1 MREGWEIVK
10 LDEVISFER
19 GLTYAKGDEV
29 AYSSVGVL
37 RSNNVDLTTQS
48 LNLDEIKYLRED
60 FEVPTKK
67 KVRKSSLLMCMS
79 NGSKD
84 HLGKV
89 ALIDRELDYAF
100 GGFMGLLTPDK
111 GKVFPKYLY
120 YALASKSFKDYIHSL
135 ADGANI
141 NNLKYKDLAAFDI
154 VLPSLPEQQRIVD
167 ILDREF
173 AKIDALKANAEKS
186 LQAAKDLFR
195 KSMDILLSPK
205 ANWTEAKLGE
215 ICTKIGSGATPSG
228 GKRAYQNEGINLIR
242 SLNVHNN
249 EFRYDDLAH
258 INAKQASLLD
268 NVEIHSGDVLFNI
281 TGASVARC
289 CLVPDDAIP
298 ARVNQHVSI
307 LRLKPGTLIPSLLV
321 FIMISPYQNER
332 LMKTAENGAT
342 RQAITKREL
351 EEWRIKFPG
360 TAEEQQAIITHLNDL
375 DNKRNALHDNY
386 QKTLTLCDDLK
397 QSLLRKAFNGEL

>member
-1 MREGWEIVK
+1 MRAGWEIVK

-60 FEVPTKK
+60 FEVPPKK

-100 GGFMGLLTPDK
+100 GGFMGLLTPDE

-154 VLPSLPEQQRIVD
+154 LLPSLAEQQRIVD
-167 ILDREF
+167 ILDQEF
-173 AKIDALKANAEKS
+173 AKIDVLEANAEKS
-186 LQAAKDLFR
+186 LQAAKDLFQATL
-195 KSMDILLSPK
+195 KKELEPK
-205 ANWTEAKLGE
+205 DGWENKTFGE
-215 ICTKIGSGATPSG
+215 IGAFQRGGGFIKSDFVEDGFPCIHYGQIHMKFGTATYSHYTSIPKELAEKSKIASPGDIIIAITSEDVAGSCKSTAWMGDYDVAIGAHAAIFKHCLNPLFVSYFIQSCYFQRE
-228 GKRAYQNEGINLIR
+228 KEAYTHGFK
-242 SLNVHNN
+242 V
-249 EFRYDDLAH
+249 
-258 INAKQASLLD
+258 
-268 NVEIHSGDVLFNI
+268 VEIKPSDI
-281 TGASVARC
+281 AK
-289 CLVPDDAIP
+289 IP
-298 ARVNQHVSI
+298 IHF
-307 LRLKPGTLIPSLLV
+307 PSLPEQLRIV
-321 FIMISPYQNER
+321 EV
-332 LMKTAENGAT
+332 
-342 RQAITKREL
+342 L
-351 EEWRIKFPG
+351 EEVR
-360 TAEEQQAIITHLNDL
+360 
-375 DNKRNALHDNY
+375 KRVDALQENA
-386 QKTLTLCDDLK
+386 QRTIPLCDDLK
-397 QSLLRKAFNGEL
+397 QALLRKAFNGEL

>member
-1 MREGWEIVK
+1 MRAGWEIVK

-29 AYSSVGVL
+29 AFSSVGVL

-60 FEVPTKK
+60 FEVPSKK

-100 GGFMGLLTPDK
+100 GGFMGLLTPDE

-154 VLPSLPEQQRIVD
+154 LLPSLAEQQRIVD
-167 ILDREF
+167 ILDQEF

-186 LQAAKDLFR
+186 LQAAKDLFLQMLAHTFANPSWSWKR
-195 KSMDILLSPK
+195 IGDVFDTGAGGTPLKTYQEYYENGDIPWLRSGEVCKKYITEMEMFITQLGMDNSS
-205 ANWTEAKLGE
+205 AKMFPE
-215 ICTKIGSGATPSG
+215 NTVVVAMYGATAG
-228 GKRAYQNEGINLIR
+228 QVGILHLATTTNQAVCGIFPKEDYVPEFIYYSLLNSKKGLVAQATGNAQPNISQIKIKNTLVPVISRKEQEEVVSNL
-242 SLNVHNN
+242 
-249 EFRYDDLAH
+249 DDL
-258 INAKQASLLD
+258 NAKCQFL
-268 NVEIHSGDVLFNI
+268 
-281 TGASVARC
+281 
-289 CLVPDDAIP
+289 
-298 ARVNQHVSI
+298 Q
-307 LRLKPGTLIPSLLV
+307 
-321 FIMISPYQNER
+321 
-332 LMKTAENGAT
+332 
-342 RQAITKREL
+342 
-351 EEWRIKFPG
+351 
-360 TAEEQQAIITHLNDL
+360 
-375 DNKRNALHDNY
+375 DNY
-386 QKTLTLCDDLK
+386 QKTLALCDDLK

>member
-1 MREGWEIVK
+1 MK
-10 LDEVISFER
+10 LDEIISFER

-29 AYSSVGVL
+29 AHSSVGVL

-60 FEVPTKK
+60 FEVPEKK

-89 ALIDRELDYAF
+89 ALIDEDLDYAF
-100 GGFMGLLTPDK
+100 GGFMGLLTPDET
-111 GKVFPKYLY
+111 KVVPKYLY

-141 NNLKYKDLAAFDI
+141 NNLKYKDLAAYAI
-154 VLPSLPEQQRIVD
+154 LLLPLPEQQRIVD

-186 LQAAKDLFR
+186 LQAAKDLFQATL
-195 KSMDILLSPK
+195 KKELEPK
-205 ANWTEAKLGE
+205 EGWKTTTLGQSLKLTSGDNLTAKNLV
-215 ICTKIGSGATPSG
+215 SGPFPVYG
-228 GKRAYQNEGINLIR
+228 GNGIMGYHNQYNLDGQNLIVGR
-242 SLNVHNN
+242 VGALCGNVRLVSGKIWYTDNAFLVHDKQNAFYLPFLSLVLTNANLRQFATQAAQPVVSNASMKDARLSFP
-249 EFRYDDLAH
+249 EAIEEQKRIVPLLDDL
-258 INAKQASLLD
+258 NDKC
-268 NVEIHSGDVLFNI
+268 N
-281 TGASVARC
+281 
-289 CLVPDDAIP
+289 
-298 ARVNQHVSI
+298 
-307 LRLKPGTLIPSLLV
+307 TL
-321 FIMISPYQNER
+321 QE
-332 LMKTAENGAT
+332 
-342 RQAITKREL
+342 
-351 EEWRIKFPG
+351 
-360 TAEEQQAIITHLNDL
+360 
-375 DNKRNALHDNY
+375 NY

>member
-1 MREGWEIVK
+1 MSAGWEIVK

-60 FEVPTKK
+60 FEVPPKK

-100 GGFMGLLTPDK
+100 GGFMGLLTPDE

-154 VLPSLPEQQRIVD
+154 LLPSLAEQQRIVD
-167 ILDREF
+167 VLDQEF

-186 LQAAKDLFR
+186 LQAAKDLFQATLKKELEPKEGWSINRLGDICTITSSKRIYKNEYVPDGIPFYRTKEVKEISNGRPISVELYISRERYNEIKR
-195 KSMDILLSPK
+195 KFGVPQPNDILVSAVGTIGEMMIVRDNSPFYFKDGNLVWLKGITK
-205 ANWTEAKLGE
+205 ADPEYLRYYLQSVINQIKEMT
-215 ICTKIGSGATPSG
+215 IGA
-228 GKRAYQNEGINLIR
+228 AYSALTIEKFQEME
-242 SLNVHNN
+242 VA
-249 EFRYDDLAH
+249 LA
-258 INAKQASLLD
+258 
-268 NVEIHSGDVLFNI
+268 
-281 TGASVARC
+281 
-289 CLVPDDAIP
+289 
-298 ARVNQHVSI
+298 
-307 LRLKPGTLIPSLLV
+307 PSL
-321 FIMISPYQNER
+321 R
-332 LMKTAENGAT
+332 
-342 RQAITKREL
+342 
-351 EEWRIKFPG
+351 
-360 TAEEQQAIITHLNDL
+360 EQQAIVSQL
-375 DNKRNALHDNY
+375 DNLKGKCKNLQDNY
-386 QKTLTLCDDLK
+386 QKTLALCDDLK